1 MTLELNQN
9 NFDKEISNYDGVT
22 LVDFWAPL
30 CGPCRKQL
38 PIVEELSNDI
48 GDKARVAK
56 LNIEENQG
64 VALAYQVVSIPTLMI
79 FKNGE
84 VVEKMSGLH
93 SKSQLEAAI
102 KRNL

>member
-1 MTLELNQN
+1 M
-9 NFDKEISNYDGVT
+9 
-22 LVDFWAPL
+22 
-30 CGPCRKQL
+30 
-38 PIVEELSNDI
+38 
-48 GDKARVAK
+48 
-56 LNIEENQG
+56 NIEENQG